1 MESELYILAKTL
13 FIGGALVGC
22 GYVLGRDKGVKLG
35 SGKVIDML
43 CDNGYLRH
51 RKNGEEV
58 ELIKING
65 EIE

>member
-1 MESELYILAKTL
+1 MESELYILIKTL

-43 CDNGYLRH
+43 CDTGYLRH
-51 RKNGEEV
+51 RKNGDEV
-58 ELIKING
+58 ELIKLNG

>member
-1 MESELYILAKTL
+1 MESELYILIKTL
-13 FIGGALVGC
+13 FIGGALVGG

-43 CDNGYLRH
+43 CDTGYLRH
-51 RKNGEEV
+51 RKNGDEV
-58 ELIKING
+58 ELIKLNG

>member
-1 MESELYILAKTL
+1 METELYILIKTL

-51 RKNGEEV
+51 RMNGEEV

>member
-1 MESELYILAKTL
+1 MESELYILIKTL

-43 CDNGYLRH
+43 CDNGYLRY

>member
-35 SGKVIDML
+35 SGKVIDMYVIP
-43 CDNGYLRH
+43 DT
-51 RKNGEEV
+51 
-58 ELIKING
+58 
-65 EIE
+65 

>member
-43 CDNGYLRH
+43 CDTGYLRH
-51 RKNGEEV
+51 RKNGDEV
-58 ELIKING
+58 ELIKLNG

>member
-1 MESELYILAKTL
+1 MESELYILIKTL

-43 CDNGYLRH
+43 CDNGYLKH
-51 RKNGEEV
+51 RKNGKEV